1 MHTPANSK
9 YSVCSSKRKYT
20 FAPSGAKRRKAE
32 HSPYFATRENDLRS
46 RHSPQTILN
55 SNPIMAE
62 QGENREMSFF
72 DHLDD
77 LRVRIMWALAGLI
90 VGCIISGVFINQ
102 IMDAILLAPA
112 TNVGM
117 KLQNLRPFGQAFLY
131 FKVVFATGIIIASP
145 WILWNLWKFIA
156 PGLYENER
164 NWARRI
170 TFYTTFCFFA
180 GVAFA
185 YYVMLPGMMQFSVS
199 FGSKNIEN
207 NYDVNE
213 YFGFVTTT
221 LLGAGLIFELPMMTY
236 VLARFGIVSAALMRK
251 YRRHAFVVIL
261 IVAAVLTPSPDPV
274 NQLTFAAPLFVLY
287 EISII
292 VARVARKKERKP
304 ANA

>member
-1 MHTPANSK
+1 
-9 YSVCSSKRKYT
+9 
-20 FAPSGAKRRKAE
+20 
-32 HSPYFATRENDLRS
+32 
-46 RHSPQTILN
+46 
-55 SNPIMAE
+55 MAE
-62 QGENREMSFF
+62 QGENREMTFF

-77 LRVRIMWALAGLI
+77 LRVRIMWALVGLI
-90 VGCIISGVFINQ
+90 IGCVISGVFVNT
-102 IMDAILLAPA
+102 IMDTILLAPA

-131 FKVVFATGIIIASP
+131 FKVILITGLIIASP
-145 WILWNLWKFIA
+145 WVLWNVWRFIA

-170 TFYTTFCFFA
+170 TVLTTFCFLF

-185 YYVMLPGMMQFSVS
+185 YFVMLPGMMEFSVS

-221 LLGAGLIFELPMMTY
+221 LLASGLIFELPMITY
-236 VLARFGIVSAALMRK
+236 VLARVGIVSAALMRK

-261 IVAAVLTPSPDPV
+261 IVAAVLTPSPDPI

-287 EISII
+287 EISIV
-292 VARVARKKERKP
+292 VARVARTKERKP
-304 ANA
+304 LHA

>member
-1 MHTPANSK
+1 
-9 YSVCSSKRKYT
+9 
-20 FAPSGAKRRKAE
+20 
-32 HSPYFATRENDLRS
+32 
-46 RHSPQTILN
+46 
-55 SNPIMAE
+55 MAE

-72 DHLDD
+72 DHLGD
-77 LRVRIMWALAGLI
+77 LRVRIMWALFGVLL
-90 VGCIISGVFINQ
+90 GCIVSAVFVNT
-102 IMDAILLAPA
+102 IMDTILLAPA
-112 TNVGM
+112 TTVGM

-131 FKVVFATGIIIASP
+131 FKVILITGFIIASP
-145 WILWNLWKFIA
+145 WVLWNLWQFVA

-170 TFYTTFCFFA
+170 TVTTSFCFLS

-207 NYDVNE
+207 NYDINE

-221 LLGAGLIFELPMMTY
+221 MLASGLIFELPMITY
-236 VLARFGIVSAALMRK
+236 VLARFGLVSAALMRK
-251 YRRHAFVVIL
+251 YRRHSIIVIL

-274 NQLTFAAPLFVLY
+274 NQLTFAAPLYVLY

-292 VARVARKKERKP
+292 VARVARRKERIP
-304 ANA
+304 ASS

>member
-1 MHTPANSK
+1 
-9 YSVCSSKRKYT
+9 
-20 FAPSGAKRRKAE
+20 
-32 HSPYFATRENDLRS
+32 
-46 RHSPQTILN
+46 
-55 SNPIMAE
+55 MAE

-72 DHLDD
+72 DHLGD
-77 LRVRIMWALAGLI
+77 LRVRIMWALVGLLI
-90 VGCIISGVFINQ
+90 GCVISGVFVNT
-102 IMDAILLAPA
+102 IMDTVLLAPA
-112 TNVGM
+112 TSVGM

-131 FKVVFATGIIIASP
+131 FKVILITGLIIASP
-145 WILWNLWKFIA
+145 WVLWNLWQFVA

-170 TFYTTFCFFA
+170 TATTSFCFLS

-207 NYDVNE
+207 NYYINE

-221 LLGAGLIFELPMMTY
+221 MLASGLIFELPMITY
-236 VLARFGIVSAALMRK
+236 VLARFGLVSAALMRK
-251 YRRHAFVVIL
+251 YRRHSFVVIL

-274 NQLTFAAPLFVLY
+274 NQLTFAAPLYVLY

-292 VARVARKKERKP
+292 VARVARRKERIP
-304 ANA
+304 VSS

>member
-1 MHTPANSK
+1 
-9 YSVCSSKRKYT
+9 
-20 FAPSGAKRRKAE
+20 
-32 HSPYFATRENDLRS
+32 
-46 RHSPQTILN
+46 
-55 SNPIMAE
+55 MAE

-170 TFYTTFCFFA
+170 TFYTSFCFLA

-221 LLGAGLIFELPMMTY
+221 LLGAGLIFELPMLTY

-292 VARVARKKERKP
+292 VARVARKKERK
-304 ANA
+304 AAKA

>member
-1 MHTPANSK
+1 
-9 YSVCSSKRKYT
+9 
-20 FAPSGAKRRKAE
+20 
-32 HSPYFATRENDLRS
+32 
-46 RHSPQTILN
+46 
-55 SNPIMAE
+55 
-62 QGENREMSFF
+62 
-72 DHLDD
+72 
-77 LRVRIMWALAGLI
+77 
-90 VGCIISGVFINQ
+90 
-102 IMDAILLAPA
+102 
-112 TNVGM
+112 
-117 KLQNLRPFGQAFLY
+117 
-131 FKVVFATGIIIASP
+131 
-145 WILWNLWKFIA
+145 
-156 PGLYENER
+156 
-164 NWARRI
+164 
-170 TFYTTFCFFA
+170 
-180 GVAFA
+180 VAFA